1 MTNPQLPHLSLLS
14 LLSSSWL
21 YSTATR
27 RSPWRGESRPSS
39 IWTLQRCCW
48 IQSLLLFSKFLQ
60 IFLDT
65 LSPRSFLLSGVVKLL
80 PIVLKKVS
88 ALDLGNVVWYSV
100 SFYFLSRLH
109 FLQHD
114 WNWRGEWGDQTCSDL
129 CPRLGRNRLKL
140 YNPST
145 GFVHLLFN
153 TFDSSQ
159 DQNYREEYIITQDCL
174 VGNGKMVTSW
184 PGKGPNFSLVTRSP
198 DLKLWFW
205 KTEENIYFHRT
216 AWLGMAK
223 WRPCDRIGG
232 RTSTPHKTSS
242 SMWWVFEE

>member
-1 MTNPQLPHLSLLS
+1 M
-14 LLSSSWL
+14 
-21 YSTATR
+21 
-27 RSPWRGESRPSS
+27 
-39 IWTLQRCCW
+39 
-48 IQSLLLFSKFLQ
+48 
-60 IFLDT
+60 
-65 LSPRSFLLSGVVKLL
+65 
-80 PIVLKKVS
+80 
-88 ALDLGNVVWYSV
+88 WYSV

-145 GFVHLLFN
+145 GFVHLLFT

-198 DLKLWFW
+198 DLKFWFW
-205 KTEENIYFHRT
+205 KLKRIYISTGLPGWEWQSGDLVTGLEGEPQPHT
-216 AWLGMAK
+216 
-223 WRPCDRIGG
+223 RPLPQCGEYLRSKVFLIQFVIMIMIHFLSIIMIHLLVYDHDTHVNYMLCCIKR
-232 RTSTPHKTSS
+232 PKVPPLFP
-242 SMWWVFEE
+242 WWPWGEMGTCSQI